1 VRVFLDRH
9 GVVELASS
17 LPMSDQDYGVASGQA
32 QTPIDGLEQPSAEQ
46 QAQAR
51 SARRQRLR
59 QGPARM
65 LQAEREQVELLA
77 VDLDSVLAPDHQARL
92 VWGYV
97 QRQDWSELEQRI
109 KARGSAPGRRAID
122 PRILFALWLYATLQ
136 GVGSGREIARL
147 SRTHDAYRWICGG
160 VGVNYHALN
169 DFRADNERWFDELLS
184 DNVAALA
191 AIGVITLKRVAHDGV
206 RVRANA
212 GAASFR
218 RRERLNK
225 QLGLARELVRTLKQQ
240 VQADPGAASRSEQA
254 ARERAAAQREQRIQA
269 ALARLPELEE
279 AKRRNGGKREDARA
293 STTDAQASVMKM
305 ADGGY
310 RPAYNVQYASDCASQ
325 MVVGVQV
332 CTAGSDM
339 AQLAPMVQ
347 QVQQRL
353 GRAPEQWLVDGGF
366 PAHEQLDAVAD
377 RTEVYAPVPKPRAP
391 RGKGDKGDA
400 GGGGGAGAGLST
412 SESER
417 PAPGKSAKAAALSQF
432 EPKPGDSPA
441 VAQWRQRMAGAEARQ
456 IYKDRAATAE
466 CVNAQM
472 RNHGL
477 QRMPMRGLLKA
488 RATALLHALAH
499 NLRRMFALAPQMLS
513 TTPPSA
519 CPSGC
524 AA

>member
-1 VRVFLDRH
+1 
-9 GVVELASS
+9 
-17 LPMSDQDYGVASGQA
+17 MSDQDHGASSGQPQWA
-32 QTPIDGLEQPSAEQ
+32 IDGVEQPDAKR
-46 QAQAR
+46 QAQAA
-51 SARRQRLR
+51 SERRERQR
-59 QGPARM
+59 QGPAR
-65 LQAEREQVELLA
+65 LQQAQREQVELLA
-77 VDLDSVLAPDHQARL
+77 VDLDSVLPPDHQARL

-97 QRQDWSELEQRI
+97 ERQDWSELEDRI
-109 KARGSAPGRRAID
+109 KARGSVPGRRAID

-169 DFRADNERWFDELLS
+169 DFRAENERWFDELLS

-225 QLGLARELVRTLKQQ
+225 QLNLARELVRTLKEQ
-240 VQADPGAASRSEQA
+240 VQADPGAASRREQA
-254 ARERAAAQREQRIQA
+254 AQERAAVQREQRIAA
-269 ALARLPELEE
+269 ALARLPEIEE
-279 AKRRNGGKREDARA
+279 AKRRNGAKPEDARA

-310 RPAYNVQYASDCASQ
+310 RPAYNVQYASDCDSQ
-325 MVVGVQV
+325 MVVGVDV
-332 CTAGSDM
+332 STVGSDM
-339 AQLAPMVQ
+339 GQMAPMVE
-347 QVQQRL
+347 QVEQRL

-366 PAHEQLDAVAD
+366 PAHDQIDAVAD
-377 RTEVYAPVPKPRAP
+377 KTEVYAPVPKPRPP
-391 RGKGDKGDA
+391 RDKRDKGEGGDGQGPSGSDTQDA
-400 GGGGGAGAGLST
+400 
-412 SESER
+412 
-417 PAPGKSAKAAALSQF
+417 AKAAEPVAGSEF
-432 EPKPGDSPA
+432 KPKPGDSPA
-441 VAQWRQRMAGAEARQ
+441 VAQWRQRMASAEARE
-456 IYKDRAATAE
+456 IYKERAATAE

-499 NLRRMFALAPQMLS
+499 NLRRMFVLAPQVLRTS
-513 TTPPSA
+513 APSP

-524 AA
+524 TA

>member
-1 VRVFLDRH
+1 
-9 GVVELASS
+9 
-17 LPMSDQDYGVASGQA
+17 MSDQDHGASSRQGQEPIEGVERPG
-32 QTPIDGLEQPSAEQ
+32 AEQ
-46 QAQAR
+46 QAQAA
-51 SARRQRLR
+51 SERRERQR
-59 QGPARM
+59 QGPAR
-65 LQAEREQVELLA
+65 LRQAQREQVELLA
-77 VDLDSVLAPDHQARL
+77 VDLDSVLPADHQARL

-97 QRQDWSELEQRI
+97 ERQDWSELEDRI
-109 KARGSAPGRRAID
+109 KARGSVAGRRAID

-147 SRTHDAYRWICGG
+147 SRMHDAYRWICGG

-169 DFRADNERWFDELLS
+169 DFRAENARWFDELLS
-184 DNVAALA
+184 SNVAALA

-225 QLGLARELVRTLKQQ
+225 QLGLARELVRTLKEQ
-240 VQADPGAASRSEQA
+240 VQADPGAATRREQA
-254 ARERAAAQREQRIQA
+254 AREHAAVQREQRIQA
-269 ALARLPELEE
+269 ALARLPEIEQ
-279 AKRRNGGKREDARA
+279 AKQRNGGKREDARA

-325 MVVGVQV
+325 MVVGVEV
-332 CTAGSDM
+332 STAGSDM
-339 AQLAPMVQ
+339 AQLAPMVE
-347 QVQQRL
+347 QVEQRA

-366 PAHEQLDAVAD
+366 PAHEQLDAVAHK
-377 RTEVYAPVPKPRAP
+377 TEVYAPVPKPRSP
-391 RGKGDKGDA
+391 RDKRDKRDKGDGS
-400 GGGGGAGAGLST
+400 GGGQGSGGPDT
-412 SESER
+412 Q
-417 PAPGKSAKAAALSQF
+417 AAANAAEPAARSEF

-441 VAQWRQRMAGAEARQ
+441 VAQWRQRMASAEARE

-488 RATALLHALAH
+488 RGTALLHALAH
-499 NLRRMFALAPQMLS
+499 NLRRMFVLAPHVPP
-513 TTPPSA
+513 TPASSPR
-519 CPSGC
+519 PSGC
-524 AA
+524 TA

>member
-1 VRVFLDRH
+1 
-9 GVVELASS
+9 
-17 LPMSDQDYGVASGQA
+17 MSDQDHGAPGGPEQA
-32 QTPIDGLEQPSAEQ
+32 PIDGVEQPSAEQ

-51 SARRQRLR
+51 SARRQQHRH
-59 QGPARM
+59 GPARI

-97 QRQDWSELEQRI
+97 QRQDWSELEKRI
-109 KARGSAPGRRAID
+109 KARGGAPGRRAID

-169 DFRADNERWFDELLS
+169 DFRAENERWFDELLS
-184 DNVAALA
+184 GNVAALA

-225 QLGLARELVRTLKQQ
+225 QLKLASELVRTLKEQ
-240 VQADPGAASRSEQA
+240 VQADPGAAGRREQA
-254 ARERAAAQREQRIQA
+254 ARERAAVQREQRIQA
-269 ALARLPELEE
+269 ALARLPEVEE
-279 AKRRNGGKREDARA
+279 AKRRNGGMREDARA

-305 ADGGY
+305 ADGGF

-325 MVVGVQV
+325 MVVGVEV
-332 CTAGSDM
+332 CTARSDM

-347 QVQQRL
+347 QVEQRL

-377 RTEVYAPVPKPRAP
+377 KTEVFAPVPKPRAP
-391 RGKGDKGDA
+391 RDKADKGDKSADGDGSGTGQSTRESASPAA
-400 GGGGGAGAGLST
+400 GKTA
-412 SESER
+412 E
-417 PAPGKSAKAAALSQF
+417 AAAGSEF

-441 VAQWRQRMAGAEARQ
+441 VAKWRQRMASDEARQ

-499 NLRRMFALAPQMLS
+499 NLRRMFTLAPLMVNKP
-513 TTPPSA
+513 TPPLR
-519 CPSGC
+519 PSGC

>member
-1 VRVFLDRH
+1 
-9 GVVELASS
+9 
-17 LPMSDQDYGVASGQA
+17 
-32 QTPIDGLEQPSAEQ
+32 
-46 QAQAR
+46 
-51 SARRQRLR
+51 
-59 QGPARM
+59 M
-65 LQAEREQVELLA
+65 LQAQREQVELLA
-77 VDLDSVLAPDHQARL
+77 VDLESVLAPDHQARL

-97 QRQDWSELEQRI
+97 ERQDWSELENRI

-147 SRTHDAYRWICGG
+147 SRAHDAYRWICGG

-169 DFRADNERWFDELLS
+169 DFRAENERWFDELLS

-225 QLGLARELVRTLKQQ
+225 QLGLARELVRTLKEG
-240 VQADPGAASRSEQA
+240 VQADPGAAGRREQA
-254 ARERAAAQREQRIQA
+254 AQERAAVQREQRIQA

-325 MVVGVQV
+325 MVVGVEV

-377 RTEVYAPVPKPRAP
+377 KTEVYAPVPKPRAP
-391 RGKGDKGDA
+391 RGKGDKGDD
-400 GGGGGAGAGLST
+400 GNSSGAGLS
-412 SESER
+412 SGESDR
-417 PAPGKSAKAAALSQF
+417 PAAGKTTEPAALSEF

-441 VAQWRQRMAGAEARQ
+441 VAQWRQRMAGDEARQ

-499 NLRRMFALAPQMLS
+499 NLRRMFTLAPLMLS
-513 TTPPSA
+513 APTPSP

-524 AA
+524 TA

>member
-1 VRVFLDRH
+1 
-9 GVVELASS
+9 
-17 LPMSDQDYGVASGQA
+17 MSDQDHGASSGQA
-32 QTPIDGLEQPSAEQ
+32 QAPIEGVEQPSAEQ
-46 QAQAR
+46 QARAR
-51 SARRQRLR
+51 SARHQRQR
-59 QGPARM
+59 QGPARV
-65 LQAEREQVELLA
+65 LRAEREQVELLA

-97 QRQDWSELEQRI
+97 ERQDWSELENRI

-136 GVGSGREIARL
+136 GEGSGREIVRL

-169 DFRADNERWFDELLS
+169 DFRAENERWFDELLS

-225 QLGLARELVRTLKQQ
+225 QLGLARELVRTLKGQ
-240 VQADPGAASRSEQA
+240 VQADPGAASRREQA
-254 ARERAAAQREQRIQA
+254 AQERAAVQREQRIQA

-325 MVVGVQV
+325 MVVGVDV
-332 CTAGSDM
+332 STAGSDM
-339 AQLAPMVQ
+339 AQLAPMVD
-347 QVQQRL
+347 QVEQRV

-377 RTEVYAPVPKPRAP
+377 KTEVYAPVPKPRPP
-391 RGKGDKGDA
+391 RDKRDKGDDSD
-400 GGGGGAGAGLST
+400 GGQGT
-412 SESER
+412 SGPDTQAAVKPAEPVVGSE
-417 PAPGKSAKAAALSQF
+417 F

-441 VAQWRQRMAGAEARQ
+441 VAQWRQRMASAQARE

-499 NLRRMFALAPQMLS
+499 NLRRMFVLVPQMLR
-513 TTPPSA
+513 TPAPSLR
-519 CPSGC
+519 PSGC

>member
-1 VRVFLDRH
+1 MSEPSH
-9 GVVELASS
+9 GGAGPSPGELFE
-17 LPMSDQDYGVASGQA
+17 DSGLV
-32 QTPIDGLEQPSAEQ
+32 GEQ
-46 QAQAR
+46 
-51 SARRQRLR
+51 RQRSTTTAQERSSAGEARLR
-59 QGPARM
+59 RP
-65 LQAEREQVELLA
+65 ERTQVELWA
-77 VDLDSVLAPDHQARL
+77 VDLESILPADHQARL

-97 QRQDWSELEQRI
+97 ERQDLSRLEQGI
-109 KARGSAPGRRAID
+109 KARGSNPGRRAID

-147 SRTHDAYRWICGG
+147 CQAHDAYRWICGG

-169 DFRADNERWFDELLS
+169 DFRANNAQWFDELLS

-191 AIGVITLKRVAHDGV
+191 AIGVITLQRVAHDGV

-218 RRERLNK
+218 RRERLGK
-225 QLGLARELVRTLKQQ
+225 QLKLAQQLVQSLKQQ
-240 VQADPGAASRSEQA
+240 TQDDPGAASRREQA
-254 ARERAAAQREQRIQA
+254 ARESAASRREMRIQA

-325 MVVGVQV
+325 MVVGVDV
-332 CTAGSDM
+332 STIGSDM

-353 GRAPEQWLVDGGF
+353 GRAPEQWLVDGGY
-366 PAHEQLDAVAD
+366 PAHEQIDAVAEH
-377 RTEVYAPVPKPRAP
+377 TEVYAPVPKPRP
-391 RGKGDKGDA
+391 KKDKRDKDGD
-400 GGGGGAGAGLST
+400 GGSGSANANASGGASQEPSPQDRQG
-412 SESER
+412 SE
-417 PAPGKSAKAAALSQF
+417 F
-432 EPKPGDSPA
+432 EPRTSDSQA
-441 VAQWRQRMAGAEARQ
+441 VAQWRQRMAGDSAQE
-456 IYKDRAATAE
+456 IYKQRAATAE

-477 QRMPMRGLLKA
+477 QRMPMRGLIKA
-488 RATALLHALAH
+488 HGTALLHALAH
-499 NLRRMFALAPQMLS
+499 NLRRMIVLAPQMLGMPAGAMRTS
-513 TTPPSA
+513 L
-519 CPSGC
+519 SGV
-524 AA
+524 

>member
-1 VRVFLDRH
+1 
-9 GVVELASS
+9 
-17 LPMSDQDYGVASGQA
+17 MSDQDHGAACGPA
-32 QTPIDGLEQPSAEQ
+32 QTPIDGVEQLSAEQ
-46 QAQAR
+46 RAQAE
-51 SARRQRLR
+51 SARRQRLQ

-97 QRQDWSELEQRI
+97 QRQDWSELERRI
-109 KARGSAPGRRAID
+109 KARGSAPGRRTID
-122 PRILFALWLYATLQ
+122 PRILFALWLYAALQ

-169 DFRADNERWFDELLS
+169 DFRGENERWFDELLS

-225 QLGLARELVRTLKQQ
+225 QLGLARELVRTLKEQ
-240 VQADPGAASRSEQA
+240 VQADPGAASRREQA
-254 ARERAAAQREQRIQA
+254 ARERAAVQREQRIQA
-269 ALARLPELEE
+269 ALARLPEIEE
-279 AKRRNGGKREDARA
+279 TKRRNGGKRENARA

-325 MVVGVQV
+325 MVVGVEV
-332 CTAGSDM
+332 STVGSDM
-339 AQLAPMVQ
+339 AQLAPMVE
-347 QVQQRL
+347 QVEQRA
-353 GRAPEQWLVDGGF
+353 GRAPGQWLVDGGF

-377 RTEVYAPVPKPRAP
+377 KTEVYAPVPKPRSP
-391 RGKGDKGDA
+391 RDKRDKGD
-400 GGGGGAGAGLST
+400 GGQAT
-412 SESER
+412 SESDTQ
-417 PAPGKSAKAAALSQF
+417 AAAKAAEPVAGSEF

-441 VAQWRQRMAGAEARQ
+441 VAQWRQRMAGAEARE

-499 NLRRMFALAPQMLS
+499 NLRRMFTLAPQMLG
-513 TTPPSA
+513 TPPSP

>member
-1 VRVFLDRH
+1 
-9 GVVELASS
+9 
-17 LPMSDQDYGVASGQA
+17 MSDQDHGASSRQA
-32 QTPIDGLEQPSAEQ
+32 QAPIDGVEQLSAEQ
-46 QAQAR
+46 QAQAA
-51 SARRQRLR
+51 SARRQRQR
-59 QGPARM
+59 QGPARI

-77 VDLDSVLAPDHQARL
+77 VDLDSVLPPDHQARL

-97 QRQDWSELEQRI
+97 ERQDWSELESRI
-109 KARGSAPGRRAID
+109 KARGGAPGRRTID

-169 DFRADNERWFDELLS
+169 DFRAENERWFDELLS

-225 QLGLARELVRTLKQQ
+225 QLGLARELVRTLKEQ
-240 VQADPGAASRSEQA
+240 VETDPGAASRREQA
-254 ARERAAAQREQRIQA
+254 AREHAAVQREKRIQA
-269 ALARLPELEE
+269 ALARLPEIEE
-279 AKRRNGGKREDARA
+279 AKLRNGAKREDARA

-325 MVVGVQV
+325 MVVGVEV
-332 CTAGSDM
+332 STVGSDM
-339 AQLAPMVQ
+339 AQLAPMVE
-347 QVQQRL
+347 QVQQRV
-353 GRAPEQWLVDGGF
+353 GHAPEQWLVDGGF
-366 PAHEQLDAVAD
+366 PAHDQIDAVAD
-377 RTEVYAPVPKPRAP
+377 KTEVYAPVPKPRPP
-391 RGKGDKGDA
+391 RDKRDKDDGDGGQGTSGSDTQDA
-400 GGGGGAGAGLST
+400 AKTGEPVAG
-412 SESER
+412 SEFQ
-417 PAPGKSAKAAALSQF
+417 PKS
-432 EPKPGDSPA
+432 GDSPA
-441 VAQWRQRMAGAEARQ
+441 VAQWRQRMASAEARE
-456 IYKDRAATAE
+456 IYKYRAATAE

-499 NLRRMFALAPQMLS
+499 NLRRMLVLAPQLLR
-513 TTPPSA
+513 TPAPSPR
-519 CPSGC
+519 PSGC
-524 AA
+524 TA

>member
-1 VRVFLDRH
+1 MRR
-9 GVVELASS
+9 
-17 LPMSDQDYGVASGQA
+17 A
-32 QTPIDGLEQPSAEQ
+32 Q
-46 QAQAR
+46 
-51 SARRQRLR
+51 
-59 QGPARM
+59 
-65 LQAEREQVELLA
+65 REQIELLA
-77 VDLDSVLAPDHQARL
+77 VDLDSVLPPDHQARL

-97 QRQDWSELEQRI
+97 ERQDWSELEARI
-109 KARGSAPGRRAID
+109 KARGSVPGRRAID

-136 GVGSGREIARL
+136 GVGSGREVARL

-225 QLGLARELVRTLKQQ
+225 QLGLARELVRTLKEQ
-240 VQADPGAASRSEQA
+240 VQADPGAAGRRAQA
-254 ARERAAAQREQRIQA
+254 AREHAAVQREQRIAA

-325 MVVGVQV
+325 MVVGVEV
-332 CTAGSDM
+332 STAGSDM

-353 GRAPEQWLVDGGF
+353 GRTPEQWLVDGGF

-377 RTEVYAPVPKPRAP
+377 KTEVYAPVPKPRTP
-391 RGKGDKGDA
+391 RDKHDKGDGGSSAA
-400 GGGGGAGAGLST
+400 GGPGTG
-412 SESER
+412 ESDTE
-417 PAPGKSAKAAALSQF
+417 AALESAEPAAGREF
-432 EPKPGDSPA
+432 EPKPDDSPA
-441 VAQWRQRMAGAEARQ
+441 VVQWRQRMAGAEARE

-488 RATALLHALAH
+488 RGTALLHALAH
-499 NLRRMFALAPQMLS
+499 NLRRMFALAAQMLR
-513 TTPPSA
+513 TPPEA
-519 CPSGC
+519 LRRIGC
-524 AA
+524 AT

>member
-1 VRVFLDRH
+1 MSERDH
-9 GVVELASS
+9 GV
-17 LPMSDQDYGVASGQA
+17 PSGRRQSGL
-32 QTPIDGLEQPSAEQ
+32 DGIEQPLAEQ
-46 QAQAR
+46 QAQALLKWEQQ
-51 SARRQRLR
+51 RRRGPARLR
-59 QGPARM
+59 QA
-65 LQAEREQVELLA
+65 QREQVELLA

-97 QRQDWSELEQRI
+97 QRQDWREQEDRI

-191 AIGVITLKRVAHDGV
+191 AIGVITLTRVAHDGV

-225 QLGLARELVRTLKQQ
+225 QLGLARELVRTLKEQL
-240 VQADPGAASRSEQA
+240 QADPGAASRREQA
-254 ARERAAAQREQRIQA
+254 AQERAAVQREQRIQA

-310 RPAYNVQYASDCASQ
+310 RPAYNVQYASDCTSQ
-325 MVVGVQV
+325 MVVGVEV
-332 CTAGSDM
+332 STAGSDM

-347 QVQQRL
+347 QVEQRL
-353 GRAPEQWLVDGGF
+353 GRTPEQWLVDGGY

-377 RTEVYAPVPKPRAP
+377 KTEVYAPVPKPRLP
-391 RGKGDKGDA
+391 RDRQDKTDGGD
-400 GGGGGAGAGLST
+400 GGAGTGGGNNPAAAKPA
-412 SESER
+412 E
-417 PAPGKSAKAAALSQF
+417 PAPGSEF
-432 EPKPGDSPA
+432 EPKAADSPA
-441 VAQWRQRMAGAEARQ
+441 VAQWRRRMASDQARE
-456 IYKDRAATAE
+456 IYKERAATAE

-477 QRMPMRGLLKA
+477 QQMPMRGLLKA
-488 RATALLHALAH
+488 RATALLHALSH
-499 NLRRMFALAPQMLS
+499 NLRRMISLAPQMLR
-513 TTPPSA
+513 TTAPWPR
-519 CPSGC
+519 PSGC
-524 AA
+524 TT